1 MGCPCHIA
9 HNAASK
15 ATKAFVKIVDDFD
28 IEELLVDIYFHFD
41 YSSKRKNLFVE
52 FCEFCDQEYSKILN
66 FHSVRWL
73 GMSTCI
79 ERVLKL
85 FPLLKSYFL
94 SLNPEI
100 KKGVELKTRKNRL
113 INAFKHP
120 LLNEL
125 LMFLDSILPPL
136 IQLNLQ
142 RVDPLIHILYASLFS
157 CTSLLLSRFE
167 QPDLVREY
175 QRGEVSF
182 DDIKNEV
189 MNDDNI
195 LENERLFVGIF
206 VRGKIN
212 TLFEDGT
219 ITERQVKNFHTACL
233 EFHLTAFL
241 YAINNFPLKDEFLKH
256 VRFLNF
262 YDQKCSFESVLFTVE
277 KLKHFL
283 QFSPQQLNE
292 LEQEVSIASIYSVGG
307 HAPRSIRRSSYSY

>member
-52 FCEFCDQEYSKILN
+52 FCEFCDQEYSKILK

-85 FPLLKSYFL
+85 FPSLKSYFL
-94 SLNPEI
+94 SLNPEV
-100 KKGVELKTRKNRL
+100 KKGVELKMRKNRL

-120 LLNEL
+120 LLKL

-136 IQLNLQ
+136 IQLNLLLQ
-142 RVDPLIHILYASLFS
+142 RVDPVIHILYNPLFS
-157 CTSLLLSRFE
+157 CTSLLLSRFA

-175 QRGEVSF
+175 QRREVSF
-182 DDIKNEV
+182 DDIKKKKQ
-189 MNDDNI
+189 
-195 LENERLFVGIF
+195 LFVLIMMA
-206 VRGKIN
+206 I
-212 TLFEDGT
+212 TL
-219 ITERQVKNFHTACL
+219 
-233 EFHLTAFL
+233 LT
-241 YAINNFPLKDEFLKH
+241 Y
-256 VRFLNF
+256 
-262 YDQKCSFESVLFTVE
+262 
-277 KLKHFL
+277 
-283 QFSPQQLNE
+283 
-292 LEQEVSIASIYSVGG
+292 
-307 HAPRSIRRSSYSY
+307 

>member
-1 MGCPCHIA
+1 
-9 HNAASK
+9 
-15 ATKAFVKIVDDFD
+15 
-28 IEELLVDIYFHFD
+28 
-41 YSSKRKNLFVE
+41 
-52 FCEFCDQEYSKILN
+52 
-66 FHSVRWL
+66 
-73 GMSTCI
+73 MSTCI

-85 FPLLKSYFL
+85 FPSLKSYFL
-94 SLNPEI
+94 SLNPEV

-125 LMFLDSILPPL
+125 LMFLDSTLPPL
-136 IQLNLQ
+136 IQLNLLLQ
-142 RVDPLIHILYASLFS
+142 HVDPLIHIFYDSLFS
-157 CTSLLLSRFE
+157 CTSLLLSRFAK
-167 QPDLVREY
+167 PDLVRKY

-219 ITERQVKNFHTACL
+219 TTERQVSFDDFYTACL
-233 EFHLTAFL
+233 EFHRTAFL

-256 VRFLNF
+256 VRFLNV
-262 YDQKCSFESVLFTVE
+262 YDQKCSFESALFTVE
-277 KLKHFL
+277 KLKHYL

-292 LEQEVSIASIYSVGG
+292 LEQEFLLLQSYSVGL